1 MTKIYL
7 NDNTV
12 YFDVSGSVFTLYDP
26 GRTVAAEIFQTK
38 AMNQASL
45 IFLIGHMRDN
55 NRIRFSVI

>member
-26 GRTVAAEIFQTK
+26 EERLLLKFFQTK